1 MARSAAAAT
10 PTITTD
16 ARKLRSRDALYA
28 AFLKLL
34 ERKNLDQIS
43 IREIA
48 AAAGV
53 GHATFYRHYPGKEA
67 LLNDLAADEIR
78 RLVNLTLPV
87 MKSESTQA
95 ACAALCTHVFGNRK
109 LWTTLLTG
117 GAASAVKVELLAISR
132 NIAAGMDNHSL
143 GPAMAEL
150 KTILS
155 VNAIME
161 TLAWWLR
168 QRKPLSP
175 ARVACILE
183 EIIALHDTLGVE

>member
-1 MARSAAAAT
+1 MKQTAAAAD
-10 PTITTD
+10 PVVVTD

-34 ERKNLDQIS
+34 ARKNLEHIS

-48 AAAGV
+48 AAAGI
-53 GHATFYRHYPGKEA
+53 GHATFYRHYASKEA

-78 RLVNLTLPV
+78 RLVNLALPV
-87 MKSESTQA
+87 MQSDSTQA
-95 ACAALCTHVFGNRK
+95 ACAALCSHMYERKK

-117 GAASAVKVELLAISR
+117 GAASAVKAELLAIAL
-132 NIAAGMDNHSL
+132 NIAAGIDGSSRSSDTT
-143 GPAMAEL
+143 EL

-168 QRKPLSP
+168 QRKPLAP
-175 ARVACILE
+175 DRVARILGQ
-183 EIIALHDTLGVE
+183 IIALHDNLGAG